1 MDKPVRRLFLFFSLL
16 FVALVAQLTYLQ
28 VVSAHK
34 LKIEPTNTRSI
45 QDEITVK
52 RGRILSADGVVL
64 ADNVKAGTDY
74 SRTYPQG
81 SLTSPWLGYDS
92 LMYGRAGIERVYNED
107 LSGQS
112 GSLGVVNQVTGER
125 QGADLTLTIDMA
137 LQQVAT
143 KALGDRK
150 GAVIALDPR
159 TGAVLAMVSYPRY
172 DPNRLDEIW
181 STISTDENRP
191 LLDRATMG
199 LYPPGS
205 VFKML
210 VAAAALETGK
220 VTVDSTF
227 EDTGTYTA
235 GGYVVSNFDNKAYGT
250 HTFAKAFASSINT
263 TFAKIGV
270 DLGANALAGYASAFG
285 FGKVPPW
292 PLGGADSRFPD
303 PSKMDV
309 AHVAQAAFGQGEVL
323 ASPLE
328 MALIA
333 GAIANNGKMMR
344 PYIVQKVTS
353 AGGTVLRTAEPSVWA
368 QPITGATAATLRT
381 LMVQVVK
388 TGTGTAAA
396 LPGVQ
401 VAGKTGTAEVANAQ
415 SHAWFAAF
423 APANDPSVAVVVIV
437 ENGGTGG
444 GVAAP
449 VARKVLA
456 AALGR

>member
-285 FGKVPPW
+285 FGKVASGRRRQPFSRSQQDGRGPRGSGG
-292 PLGGADSRFPD
+292 LRTRGGAGVSFGDGTDRRGDSQQRQDDEALHSAEGHKRRRHGASHSRTLGLGAAHHRRHSGD
-303 PSKMDV
+303 PTD
-309 AHVAQAAFGQGEVL
+309 ADG
-323 ASPLE
+323 
-328 MALIA
+328 
-333 GAIANNGKMMR
+333 
-344 PYIVQKVTS
+344 
-353 AGGTVLRTAEPSVWA
+353 AGGQDRHGNRRRFA
-368 QPITGATAATLRT
+368 GR
-381 LMVQVVK
+381 
-388 TGTGTAAA
+388 
-396 LPGVQ
+396 PGR
-401 VAGKTGTAEVANAQ
+401 G
-415 SHAWFAAF
+415 
-423 APANDPSVAVVVIV
+423 
-437 ENGGTGG
+437 
-444 GVAAP
+444 
-449 VARKVLA
+449 
-456 AALGR
+456 